1 MSETF
6 SGPIDYL
13 AVEFPGA
20 SVTGEGF
27 ELIDGLIR
35 NGTIRVL
42 DLEFVLKDTDGYVRS
57 VALGDVD
64 NAGSIDIE
72 RWDGASSGLLDQS
85 DIDKVG
91 AAIDPGSL
99 AGILVYENVWA
110 VPLVTVTCRP
120 AVTYPPV
127 SRRSL
132 RPLPRSRRRPLSR
145 VPRSTMSSISWPGSA
160 ASGTVACSPTPSSRR
175 RRPEY
180 STADAETAIV
190 NEIRDLGGRL
200 DRRVERVEVR
210 IAELDACVDAL
221 APGAPQ

>member
-42 DLEFVLKDTDGYVRS
+42 DLDFVLKDTDGYVRS

-99 AGILVYENVWA
+99 AGILVYEKRVGGA
-110 VPLVTVTCRP
+110 AGDGHMPAGGHVP
-120 AVTYPPV
+120 AGQPPV
-127 SRRSL
+127 APAPAPVPATTSQPGATVDDVLDQPARLGGL
-132 RPLPRSRRRPLSR
+132 RD
-145 VPRSTMSSISWPGSA
+145 
-160 ASGTVACSPTPSSRR
+160 SGVLT
-175 RRPEY
+175 
-180 STADAETAIV
+180 DAEFETQKA
-190 NEIRDLGGRL
+190 
-200 DRRVERVEVR
+200 R
-210 IAELDACVDAL
+210 ILN
-221 APGAPQ
+221 G